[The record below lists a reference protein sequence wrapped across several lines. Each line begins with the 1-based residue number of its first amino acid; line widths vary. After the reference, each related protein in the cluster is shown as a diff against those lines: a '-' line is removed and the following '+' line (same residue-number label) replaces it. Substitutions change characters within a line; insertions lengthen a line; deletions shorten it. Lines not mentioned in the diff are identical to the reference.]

1 MISGYF
7 SDKQVIYFCFF
18 KILCLFKEFVIGM
31 QKLENINSRR
41 LGIAAVE
48 MALCLPFIL
57 AILFGI
63 LEFYRLTQIK
73 NLFNNAAREGCRYA
87 SQKFILDG
95 NGQKINITIINVQDR
110 VKAILRSTYVSGFNP
125 VLSGGSG
132 VLENL
137 NISFTTFQPDG
148 NQPRST
154 SLSPSQL
161 IKSDIYQID
170 ISINYQ
176 YVKFLNFNF
185 GFLNPLV
192 ITGRARM
199 ICTANKELDQFN
211 FTMPSRGD

>member
-1 MISGYF
+1 M
-7 SDKQVIYFCFF
+7 K
-18 KILCLFKEFVIGM
+18 
-31 QKLENINSRR
+31 KLENINSRR

-63 LEFYRLTQIK
+63 LEFHRLIQIK

-95 NGQKINITIINVQDR
+95 NGNKKGITIDDVKSR
-110 VKAILRSTYVSGFNP
+110 VSAILLRNTFLNLRGIGAF
-125 VLSGGSG
+125 
-132 VLENL
+132 ENL
-137 NISFTTFQPDG
+137 TISFTTFQSNG

-161 IKSDIYQID
+161 IKNDIYQID
-170 ISINYQ
+170 ISLSYE
-176 YVKFLNFNF
+176 YVKFLNFDF

-192 ITGRARM
+192 ITGSARM

>member
-1 MISGYF
+1 MIA
-7 SDKQVIYFCFF
+7 ILICFCFF

-31 QKLENINSRR
+31 QKLDNINSRR

-95 NGQKINITIINVQDR
+95 NGGKIGITIINVQDR
-110 VKAILRSTYVSGFNP
+110 VQAILRNTFLN
-125 VLSGGSG
+125 LSGSG
-132 VLENL
+132 VFENL
-137 NISFTTFQPDG
+137 TISFTTFQSDG

-161 IKSDIYQID
+161 IKNDIYQID
-170 ISINYQ
+170 ISLNYK
-176 YVKFLNFNF
+176 YVKFLNFDF

-192 ITGRARM
+192 ITGSARM

-211 FTMPSRGD
+211 FTMPSPGD

>member
-1 MISGYF
+1 
-7 SDKQVIYFCFF
+7 
-18 KILCLFKEFVIGM
+18 M

-63 LEFYRLTQIK
+63 LEFHRLTQIK

-87 SQKFILDG
+87 SQKFILDE
-95 NGQKINITIINVQDR
+95 NGQKIGITIINVKDR
-110 VKAILRSTYVSGFNP
+110 VKAILLRNTFVN
-125 VLSGGSG
+125 LSGIGAF
-132 VLENL
+132 ENL
-137 NISFTTFQPDG
+137 TISFTTFQPDG
-148 NQPRST
+148 NQPKST

-161 IKSDIYQID
+161 IKKDIYQID
-170 ISINYQ
+170 ISLNYQ
-176 YVKFLNFNF
+176 YVKFLNFDF

-192 ITGRARM
+192 ITGSARM

>member
-1 MISGYF
+1 MLY
-7 SDKQVIYFCFF
+7 FF
-18 KILCLFKEFVIGM
+18 KILCLFKELFIGM

-87 SQKFILDG
+87 SQKFILDE
-95 NGQKINITIINVQDR
+95 NGQKTNITIINVTDR

-125 VLSGGSG
+125 VLSG

-137 NISFTTFQPDG
+137 NISFTTFQPNG

-161 IKSDIYQID
+161 IKNDIYQID
-170 ISINYQ
+170 ISITYQ
-176 YVKFLNFNF
+176 YVKFLNFDF

-192 ITGRARM
+192 ITGSARM
-199 ICTANKELDQFN
+199 ICTANKELDQLDFR
-211 FTMPSRGD
+211 MPSPGD

>member
-1 MISGYF
+1 
-7 SDKQVIYFCFF
+7 
-18 KILCLFKEFVIGM
+18 M
-31 QKLENINSRR
+31 QNLKNINSRR
-41 LGIAAVE
+41 PGIAAVE

-87 SQKFILDG
+87 SEKFILDENG
-95 NGQKINITIINVQDR
+95 NKKGITIDDVKSR
-110 VKAILRSTYVSGFNP
+110 VSAILRLHPVPGFDP

-148 NQPRST
+148 NQPRSI

-161 IKSDIYQID
+161 IKNDIYQID
-170 ISINYQ
+170 ISLNYK
-176 YVKFLNFNF
+176 YVKFLNFDF

-192 ITGRARM
+192 ITGSTRM

-211 FTMPSRGD
+211 FTMPSPGD

>member
-1 MISGYF
+1 M
-7 SDKQVIYFCFF
+7 FF
-18 KILCLFKEFVIGM
+18 KILCLFQKFVIGM

-95 NGQKINITIINVQDR
+95 NGQKIGITITDVKDR

-137 NISFTTFQPDG
+137 NISFTTFQSDG
-148 NQPRST
+148 NQPRSS

-170 ISINYQ
+170 ISINYN
-176 YVKFLNFNF
+176 YVRLFDFEL

-192 ITGRARM
+192 ITGSARM
-199 ICTANKELDQFN
+199 VCTANKELDQFD
-211 FTMPSRGD
+211 FRMPSPGD